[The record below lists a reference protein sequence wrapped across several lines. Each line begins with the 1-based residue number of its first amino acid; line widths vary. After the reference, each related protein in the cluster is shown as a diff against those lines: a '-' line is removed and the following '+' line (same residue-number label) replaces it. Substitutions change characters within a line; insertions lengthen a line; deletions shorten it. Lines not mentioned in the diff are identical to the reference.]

1 MTTVMLVD
9 DQEMIRKGLRVIID
23 AYPGLDVVAEAGDG
37 FTAVRRLDSVQVD
50 VILMDLNM
58 PGMDG
63 VEAVRRIR
71 EARGPE
77 GPRILVLTTFD
88 QDENVL
94 AAMRA
99 GANGFLGKGAGP
111 DELAEGIRRVAAGA
125 HALSDNAIGA
135 LVSHVS
141 DPHAVPPDPDKA
153 KLFEGLTPREL
164 EVVRL
169 VVEGLDNAEIGR
181 RVFISPFTAK
191 THVDRAMA
199 KVGARDRAQL
209 VSLAVQAGIRP

>member
-1 MTTVMLVD
+1 
-9 DQEMIRKGLRVIID
+9 
-23 AYPGLDVVAEAGDG
+23 
-37 FTAVRRLDSVQVD
+37 
-50 VILMDLNM
+50 
-58 PGMDG
+58 
-63 VEAVRRIR
+63 
-71 EARGPE
+71 
-77 GPRILVLTTFD
+77 
-88 QDENVL
+88 
-94 AAMRA
+94 
-99 GANGFLGKGAGP
+99 
-111 DELAEGIRRVAAGA
+111 
-125 HALSDNAIGA
+125 DNAIGA

-191 THVDRAMA
+191 THVNRAMA

>member
-125 HALSDNAIGA
+125 HALSDNAIGLIA
-135 LVSHVS
+135 IQ
-141 DPHAVPPDPDKA
+141 
-153 KLFEGLTPREL
+153 G
-164 EVVRL
+164 VV
-169 VVEGLDNAEIGR
+169 VA
-181 RVFISPFTAK
+181 
-191 THVDRAMA
+191 
-199 KVGARDRAQL
+199 
-209 VSLAVQAGIRP
+209 

>member
-1 MTTVMLVD
+1 MGRPRPL
-9 DQEMIRKGLRVIID
+9 
-23 AYPGLDVVAEAGDG
+23 PGQRRAEARY
-37 FTAVRRLDSVQVD
+37 T
-50 VILMDLNM
+50 LNC
-58 PGMDG
+58 
-63 VEAVRRIR
+63 
-71 EARGPE
+71 
-77 GPRILVLTTFD
+77 
-88 QDENVL
+88 DE
-94 AAMRA
+94 
-99 GANGFLGKGAGP
+99 P
-111 DELAEGIRRVAAGA
+111 
-125 HALSDNAIGA
+125 AIGA

-191 THVDRAMA
+191 THVNRAMA